1 MPKPFTAFVFS
12 LSLGLSLTL
21 FSACQSDLELI
32 TPPPPP
38 PSSSPS
44 MPYGFYNDTSIDLES
59 KTEANVFARH
69 ETRRLTHARL
79 SPSGDKVL
87 YTYDRELMVI
97 LDEEYGPAATRNQAS
112 GLWLYDTRTQTHR
125 EVFPPQEESAPTP
138 TYPLDFEQMYW
149 WNDNEIAYL
158 SADRSRLLTQ
168 QINTGATRTLREH
181 DGRIDDFTIQDQ
193 TLFALDNTLHQWIQ
207 IDADEKVQIQPLPYE
222 EFYWGMNFEVINA
235 NLMLLKAF
243 KAQDMKGQYPFQIAT
258 TPPPPRIDSFLFRP
272 STGEFSPISVG
283 LELSDSRNITL
294 SPGGNYLAVQRDSN
308 TLIYTRSG
316 TLLSEQEGDFFWLN
330 DRQILIQNGMELTQ
344 LTLDSA
350 EGGETTV
357 STSQRTSLQ
366 APCEN
371 PQQVQVQAPQQTAQ
385 PLLME
390 CLSYASAFHEP
401 LSKAFQFFPMQALS
415 QRSDASPLSQEYG
428 VEQHLLPAESGQP
441 PRLLEHT
448 PGRIGAMQLSI
459 LREGQLVTLFQQGY
473 PQQPAFGF
481 NPKAHY
487 WELTRDD

>member
-1 MPKPFTAFVFS
+1 MPKPFTAIVFS

-32 TPPPPP
+32 TPPEPEPVP
-38 PSSSPS
+38 SPS
-44 MPYGFYNDTSIDLES
+44 MPDEFYNASPDLES

-138 TYPLDFEQMYW
+138 TYPLDFEGMHW

-158 SADRSRLLTQ
+158 TADRRLLLAQHIDTGYTRVLLERETQ
-168 QINTGATRTLREH
+168 
-181 DGRIDDFTIQDQ
+181 IDAFTIQDQ
-193 TLFALDNTLHQWIQ
+193 TLFALDNTTNTWIQ
-207 IDADEKVQIQPLPYE
+207 INADEQTQTQTLPYGG
-222 EFYWGMNFEVINA
+222 FYWGMNFEVIQPDQILFRA
-235 NLMLLKAF
+235 LKRENQAE
-243 KAQDMKGQYPFQIAT
+243 KYPFQVAT
-258 TPPPPRIDSFLFRP
+258 EPPPPRIDSFLFRP
-272 STGEFSPISVG
+272 NTGEFTPISVG

-294 SPGGNYLAVQRDSN
+294 SPGGHYLAVQRDSN

-316 TLLSEQEGDFFWLN
+316 TLLKEQEGDFFWLN

-401 LSKAFQFFPMQALS
+401 LSKVFQFFPMQALS